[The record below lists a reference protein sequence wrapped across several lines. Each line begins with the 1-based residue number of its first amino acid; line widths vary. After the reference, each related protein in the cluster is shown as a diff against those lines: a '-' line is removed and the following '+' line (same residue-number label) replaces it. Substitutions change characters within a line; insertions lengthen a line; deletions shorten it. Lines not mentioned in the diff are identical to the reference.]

1 MIARHYAVRM
11 GANDDADA
19 YLAAMMER
27 EQAKLLKING
37 RRLVSEARKQL
48 ASLTEALNLL
58 VVQPGGKADALD
70 RHFANT
76 VTFLPSTLIKTQLR
90 LGVHYAEAADA
101 RPWPTLASFVVL
113 RTSIECTATA
123 HWLMSAES
131 QREGISRVLQR
142 MWWDTMSAV
151 DMAAESESNPDL
163 SGVEDLRQRITT
175 IAGPI
180 KRLDAD
186 AIMTSQRVSLS
197 GIVRAASGSLHPDS
211 PGALFG
217 AWMACAGI
225 SHGNVPVS
233 AGAGMSPESIQAP
246 SKHPIDESAFGFLFA
261 VAVADLA
268 TAVGL
273 FGRWVAEQH
282 SNLRPPQP

>member
-1 MIARHYAVRM
+1 MH
-11 GANDDADA
+11 ANDDEYA
-19 YLAAMMER
+19 YLAAMMEKER
-27 EQAKLLKING
+27 AKLFKVNG
-37 RRLVSEARKQL
+37 RRIMSEARKQL
-48 ASLTEALNLL
+48 ASLTEALDLL

-90 LGVHYAEAADA
+90 LGVQYAEAADV

-123 HWLMSAES
+123 HWLMSVES
-131 QREGISRVLQR
+131 QREGIARVLQR
-142 MWWDTMSAV
+142 MWWDTMNAV
-151 DMAAESESNPDL
+151 DMAVESESDPDL
-163 SGVEDLRQRITT
+163 SGVDDLRRRITA

-186 AIMTSQRVSLS
+186 SIMESQRVSLS
-197 GIVRAASGSLHPDS
+197 GIVRGASLSLHPDS
-211 PGALFG
+211 PGALYA
-217 AWMACAGI
+217 AWMTCAGI
-225 SHGNVPVS
+225 SHGNVPIS
-233 AGAGMSPESIQAP
+233 AGAGMSPESIQVP
-246 SKHPIDESAFGFLFA
+246 SKHPIDESTFGFLFA

-268 TAVGL
+268 ATVGL
-273 FGRWVAEQH
+273 FRRWAAEQH